1 MAACAP
7 SRRRA
12 RGSPA
17 APEAPLKF
25 ALTKP
30 KGGVCARSPGSLA
43 LGVSLPALAQD
54 TPTESAAAA
63 DGDAAATGVEKPKL
77 QTQIGISGGGVLELW
92 QDPFIGQVYGSSR
105 LSGALTISGD
115 LGERWFAEV
124 EVSYVVVR
132 TGDAS
137 DEATADTPELELLP
151 LVPSGGVRLPAG
163 VAELRLGLGPAF
175 THFAERGDEIA
186 ISGLKSG
193 MEVKAALRLPTG
205 LDLPSMDEGGPSS
218 RFEIVVGRRQQ
229 PLPFIEQP
237 GLNLSAWRVGL
248 RLVALL

>member
-1 MAACAP
+1 MRTLPWFTA
-7 SRRRA
+7 
-12 RGSPA
+12 
-17 APEAPLKF
+17 
-25 ALTKP
+25 
-30 KGGVCARSPGSLA
+30 LA
-43 LGVSLPALAQD
+43 LGGSPPAFAQD
-54 TPTESAAAA
+54 ELDEPATATEREQAVPAPA
-63 DGDAAATGVEKPKL
+63 KPKL
-77 QTQIGISGGGVLELW
+77 QTRLGISGGGVLELW

-137 DEATADTPELELLP
+137 DEETADTPELELLP
-151 LVPSGGVRLPAG
+151 LVPSGGVRVPAG

-186 ISGLKSG
+186 VSGLKSG
-193 MEVKAALRLPTG
+193 MEVKAALRVPTG

-229 PLPFIEQP
+229 PLPFIEQT